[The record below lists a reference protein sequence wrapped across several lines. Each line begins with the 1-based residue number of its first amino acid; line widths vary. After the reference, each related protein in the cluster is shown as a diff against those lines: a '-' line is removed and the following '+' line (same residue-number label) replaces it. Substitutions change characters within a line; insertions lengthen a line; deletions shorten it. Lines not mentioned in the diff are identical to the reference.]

1 MPQMSGSAVRVVDPV
16 LTQVA
21 RGYRNPAYIGD
32 ALFPR
37 VPVGAR
43 GGKIIEFGKESFR
56 LYNTARAPG
65 SKVAVAQFGY
75 AGKAYA
81 LTDHALSG
89 LVPIEHME
97 DASQTPGIDLGSGA
111 VRFVQDI
118 TALRLEYEQATVART
133 AGTYA
138 ASNKATLSGTSQ
150 WSHAS
155 SLPIAA
161 IEAAKEV
168 IRGKIGMRPNTLLLG
183 APVFAALKQHS
194 TVVDRIKYTGRD
206 SATPELLASLL
217 GVQRVVVGDA
227 IYVDADGNTVD
238 VWGKDAILAYTNI
251 APLASMGAP
260 SYGYTYQMRNYPV
273 VETAYYDNTHR
284 SWLYLVA
291 DSIAPV
297 IAGAEA
303 GFLWTAAVE

>member
-1 MPQMSGSAVRVVDPV
+1 MSGSAVRVVDPV

-21 RGYRNPAYIGD
+21 RGYRNPAYVGD

-75 AGKAYA
+75 TGQAYA

-118 TALRLEYEQATVART
+118 IALRLEFDQATVART

-183 APVFAALKQHS
+183 ASVFAALKQHS

-217 GVQRVVVGDA
+217 DLQRVVVGDA

-238 VWGKDAILAYTNI
+238 VWGNDAILAFTNI
-251 APLASMGAP
+251 APLASQGAP

-284 SWLYLVA
+284 SWLYPVA
-291 DSIAPV
+291 DSVSPV

-303 GFLWTAAVE
+303 GFLWTAAAA

>member
-21 RGYRNPAYIGD
+21 RGYRNPAYVGD

-43 GGKIIEFGKESFR
+43 GGRIIEFGKESFR

-75 AGKAYA
+75 TGQAYA

-118 TALRLEYEQATVART
+118 IALRLEYDQATVART

-183 APVFAALKQHS
+183 APAFAALKQHS

-217 GVQRVVVGDA
+217 GLQRVVVGDA

-238 VWGKDAILAYTNI
+238 VWGKDAILAFTNI

-284 SWLYLVA
+284 SWLYPVA

-303 GFLWTAAVE
+303 GFLWTAAVA